1 MANMGINRQNNSAV
15 LHGSTA
21 RLVSLMAAAAV
32 VLLLVLSMGI
42 TKAGAADAPDPDRYP
57 PCTSAACQPDVVT
70 PDGEPPVAGEPVVLV
85 FHGYEPG
92 TTVTITI
99 YVDTNADTILE
110 EITLTG
116 VADEFGDV
124 EFEWNIPA
132 GVAGDLVYEVSGI
145 DDETGEVRRESG
157 SLYVEASNITPDTSV
172 PDNGPLPYTGS
183 NSTNMVRI
191 GLVLIVAGGISVVA
205 VRRRNAHADA

>member
-1 MANMGINRQNNSAV
+1 VANMRINRQNNSAV

-21 RLVSLMAAAAV
+21 RLVSLMAGAAV

-42 TKAGAADAPDPDRYP
+42 TKAGAVDAPNPDLYP

-70 PDGEPPVAGEPVVLV
+70 PDGQPPKGGETVHLV
-85 FHGYEPG
+85 FHGFEPG
-92 TTVTITI
+92 STVTVTF
-99 YVDTNADTILE
+99 YVDTNADTVLE
-110 EITLTG
+110 EVTLTG

-124 EFEWNIPA
+124 EFDWNIPA
-132 GVAGDLVYEVSGI
+132 GVAGDVVYEVAGI
-145 DDETGEVRRESG
+145 DEETGEVRHESG
-157 SLYVEASNITPDTSV
+157 SLYVEAENLTPDTSV